1 MTIRK
6 IKETSSNI
14 VKHKNDDS
22 KYAHF
27 SRIDSS
33 NYLLHPKLAFASP
46 RKYVLNSGES
56 LRIPAKWW
64 HWVSTPVRTYSI
76 NFWFGE
82 KIFTTPKKDI
92 YMEKIDFSPLG
103 PLEVFVWNTK
113 NIDKIYKTTFRD
125 FLKNNKENEY
135 VITLADYN
143 IFKSNKIIKET
154 LREQIRLPNDLYEY
168 KGRYDYN
175 IWITSNKSD
184 TGLHY
189 DDDDGVICCLDGRKE
204 IILYPPE
211 DSKYLYPYKT
221 RSWIKNDS
229 LNFRYNSY
237 TYIGY
242 VEGLSSSRLLFE
254 LSKHEEGILDVI
266 ENFVRKNGKN
276 KTIWGLKKENND
288 YRLEFYEYDLEK
300 NPAIVSTDIFYDSP
314 HVGRKKH
321 YYHKFPN
328 QKTELPFWGYGTY
341 ELDNKSY
348 QESKIFVI
356 DSYQNFQKNYYSH
369 MNRLEYS
376 EISDDFK
383 KIILD
388 GYDCY
393 ELCIFNK
400 KPGQL
405 FLMYLGISRRDFIEF
420 LIRNNYSENLIN
432 HYYENNYN
440 INNEITIV
448 FDIYTKNIIRT
459 GFYGIF

>member
-1 MTIRK
+1 
-6 IKETSSNI
+6 
-14 VKHKNDDS
+14 
-22 KYAHF
+22 
-27 SRIDSS
+27 
-33 NYLLHPKLAFASP
+33 
-46 RKYVLNSGES
+46 
-56 LRIPAKWW
+56 
-64 HWVSTPVRTYSI
+64 
-76 NFWFGE
+76 
-82 KIFTTPKKDI
+82 
-92 YMEKIDFSPLG
+92 MEKIDFSPLD
-103 PLEVFVWNTK
+103 PLEVFVWDTK
-113 NIDKIYKTTFRD
+113 NTDKIYKTTFRD

-189 DDDDGVICCLDGRKE
+189 DDNDGVLCCVDGRKE

-356 DSYQNFQKNYYSH
+356 DSYQNFQKNYYSY